1 MDMLNTPLDCVAMV
15 IEEPGSFWTSFPSV
29 PTGTS
34 DMMFSPPLFHFVHF
48 TFDHLFI
55 QHTVCGLSPQL
66 VCSLFRMVFPP
77 ILPVGLTNSLKE
89 YWDLTDFTGL
99 LSSPKFGLLDPI
111 SQCHGRAIAQGRDQ
125 VGENE
130 EEGKTFLF

>member
-1 MDMLNTPLDCVAMV
+1 MSSKKIFAGKRTDSTPFLVACH
-15 IEEPGSFWTSFPSV
+15 SV
-29 PTGTS
+29 PKHG
-34 DMMFSPPLFHFVHF
+34 
-48 TFDHLFI
+48 
-55 QHTVCGLSPQL
+55 GLSPQL
-66 VCSLFRMVFPP
+66 VCLLFRTVFPP
-77 ILPVGLTNSLKE
+77 IRPVGLTNSLKE

-125 VGENE
+125 VGENK